1 MPLSLVEAFMRIIL
15 LFLGLLMPAAALA
28 EPALS
33 GSVLPE
39 SFDSLGPTVQE
50 LVLVDGKRVHYI
62 DDGKPGWLPVVFTG
76 GLGTSVRAIRLLDF
90 LRTMRETLQIR
101 VITVERNGFGQTEY
115 DPDLDMADFSEEV
128 EAVLNHVGV
137 DQFALF
143 GISGGGPYTAK
154 IASRNT
160 HRLLSVHMAATSPSL
175 GRPSRCGQNSPAS
188 TYRDMIRQ
196 PMQFFGFAPDSPM
209 HQVRGF
215 QDTAYDEAAR
225 AHNLRG
231 QMADATPL
239 DHEISLYCKE
249 GAIDTSKVKAPVFV
263 YRGLADGVL
272 GDEDSQVWRNTFP
285 TANVTMREYP
295 GEGHDV
301 QYRHLDQI
309 LLDIAGYGDDVL
321 VCANNKNT
329 LITPEKA
336 QTTANIRLGL
346 CAWAK

>member
-1 MPLSLVEAFMRIIL
+1 MKIIL
-15 LFLGLLMPAAALA
+15 LFIGLLMPVAVLAASDL
-28 EPALS
+28 P
-33 GSVLPE
+33 GNVLPE
-39 SFDSLGPTVQE
+39 RFDSLGPTVKE
-50 LVLVDGKRVHYI
+50 LMLADGKRVHYI
-62 DDGKPGWLPVVFTG
+62 DDGEPDWLPVVFTG
-76 GLGTSVRAIRLLDF
+76 GLGTSVRVIRLLDF

-115 DPDLDMADFSEEV
+115 DPGLDMTDFSEEV
-128 EAVLNHVGV
+128 EAVLSHVGV
-137 DQFALF
+137 DKFAVF

-175 GRPSRCGQNSPAS
+175 GQPSRCGQDSPAS
-188 TYRDMIRQ
+188 IYRDMLRQ

-215 QDTAYDEAAR
+215 QDTAFDEAAR

-272 GDEDSQVWRNTFP
+272 GEEDSQVWRNTFP
-285 TANVTMREYP
+285 AANVTMREYA

-321 VCANNKNT
+321 VCANNKNK
-329 LITPEKA
+329 LIAPETA
-336 QTTANIRLGL
+336 QATDNVRLGL
-346 CAWAK
+346 CAWQK